1 MTATMAS
8 RIRLIIDTEEELR
21 RAVQIRAAVTGV
33 SPSEVMND
41 LIREHFR
48 AEISQARRAIKEE
61 SGTDEAG

>member
-21 RAVQIRAAVTGV
+21 RAVQIRAAATGR
-33 SPSEVMND
+33 SPSEVMNE

-48 AEISQARRAIKEE
+48 TEISQARRAMR
-61 SGTDEAG
+61 DEGEGAAAD